1 MNNRVL
7 VIGGSGVIGGS
18 ICVELVNNGFFVII
32 LDKQKPSS
40 AKNQIFYEADIFSES
55 YALQAA
61 LINKNHPKLLA
72 VIDLIS
78 KNHAHAKFTHL
89 LFGQSEQYILL
100 SSTLVYCRDRKSD
113 ESKIPFDENRN
124 TSNMGVLGGYAD
136 GKISMEHYW
145 IEESKANFSILRP
158 YHVLGE
164 KTLAGCL
171 PKHNRD
177 VRLATTL
184 LNSQS
189 IYLYRKGEVLSSF
202 ISISDLAKVICR
214 VIGNAKCIQQVFNV
228 CSPQSFLCFDYFETF
243 SKILGLSDGI
253 TCKAITFE
261 EIVSMSIGW
270 ELTLFNHSYIS
281 EKVYESTNYIPQDS
295 LTTTLEQAVASY
307 NGGTHNGSFVAARMN
322 QLPRPKIDNL
332 LAEEF

>member
-1 MNNRVL
+1 MNNKVL
-7 VIGGSGVIGGS
+7 VIGGSGVIGES
-18 ICVELVNNGFFVII
+18 ICVELVNKGFLVII

-40 AKNQIFYEADIFSES
+40 VKNQIFYEADVFFKS

-72 VIDLIS
+72 VIDLIA
-78 KNHAHAKFTHL
+78 KNHVHAKLTHQ
-89 LFGQSEQYILL
+89 LFSQSEQYILL

-113 ESKIPFDENRN
+113 EAKTFFDENRSI
-124 TSNMGVLGGYAD
+124 SNIGILGGYAD

-145 IEESKANFSILRP
+145 IEESKANYSILRP

-228 CSPQSFLCFDYFETF
+228 CSPQNFLCFDYFEAF
-243 SKILGLSDGI
+243 SKILGLSDRI

-261 EIVSMSIGW
+261 EIVSMNIGW
-270 ELTLFNHSYIS
+270 ELTLFNHLYIS
-281 EKVYESTNYIPQDS
+281 EKAYESTNYIPQVS
-295 LTTTLEQAVASY
+295 LSTALAQTVASY
-307 NGGTHNGSFVAARMN
+307 NGGIHNGTSVAARMN
-322 QLPRPKIDNL
+322 QLPRPKIENL